1 VSDPR
6 ERRAELKRRWVISR
20 DTGLRLRAFIPN
32 RTPAVLL
39 IQRRSTPFVSS
50 ASAAM
55 TALYTEEIPLE
66 HVQAEFSSKIGNQIV
81 VLENM
86 ENEAFA

>member
-1 VSDPR
+1 
-6 ERRAELKRRWVISR
+6 
-20 DTGLRLRAFIPN
+20 
-32 RTPAVLL
+32 
-39 IQRRSTPFVSS
+39 
-50 ASAAM
+50 M

>member
-1 VSDPR
+1 VR
-6 ERRAELKRRWVISR
+6 IWLQGRVA
-20 DTGLRLRAFIPN
+20 
-32 RTPAVLL
+32 
-39 IQRRSTPFVSS
+39 QPFDQADHALGH

-55 TALYTEEIPLE
+55 TALYTGEIPLE

>member
-1 VSDPR
+1 M
-6 ERRAELKRRWVISR
+6 
-20 DTGLRLRAFIPN
+20 GH
-32 RTPAVLL
+32 
-39 IQRRSTPFVSS
+39 

-55 TALYTEEIPLE
+55 TALYTGEIQLE

-86 ENEAFA
+86 ENEALA